1 VIALTHEAR
10 FTGPDNAGLRASIR
24 KIVASYD
31 RGSGTSRPDAIRSL
45 AGTVALS
52 ASGRA
57 TLDLVAAD
65 YGDAPGVVAVEVT
78 CTTMT
83 SKTASAA
90 VFASLW
96 TDAKYLRLQARK
108 DAAIRAVVR
117 AMNYRVA
124 AADLAKLDAAA
135 KRAVRAIQRYED
147 AALSAA

>member
-65 YGDAPGVVAVEVT
+65 YGDAPGVVAVEV
-78 CTTMT
+78 
-83 SKTASAA
+83 
-90 VFASLW
+90 W
-96 TDAKYLRLQARK
+96 T
-108 DAAIRAVVR
+108 
-117 AMNYRVA
+117 
-124 AADLAKLDAAA
+124 
-135 KRAVRAIQRYED
+135 
-147 AALSAA
+147 